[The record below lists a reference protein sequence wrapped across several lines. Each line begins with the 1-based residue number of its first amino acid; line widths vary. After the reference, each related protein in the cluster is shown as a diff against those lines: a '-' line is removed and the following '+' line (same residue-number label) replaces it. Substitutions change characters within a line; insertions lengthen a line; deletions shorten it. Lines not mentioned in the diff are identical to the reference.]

1 MRFSFGIMMHNIQD
15 PLQRSSSVDIA
26 FAAFTPSRLAKIT
39 HITLTYRLQGYK
51 TEIASKSSPLG

>member
-1 MRFSFGIMMHNIQD
+1 MRFLRNND
-15 PLQRSSSVDIA
+15 AKRTVPLTMSSSVDIA
-26 FAAFTPSRLAKIT
+26 FAAFTSSRLAKIT